1 MLSEFLTACSVA
13 VVAMFPIIN
22 PIGHAPMFYM
32 MTEDD
37 APAFRRLQAL
47 KTSIYTFLI
56 LMVSLLLGE
65 YILRFF
71 AISIDD
77 LRIAGGLLVART
89 AWNMLSNAPKVS
101 PAEKEAADSKKD
113 ISLTPMATPILSGPG
128 AMSLA
133 MGLSAYGHN
142 SVQYGGY
149 IFGFAL
155 IGLMTW
161 FCLRYAE
168 VLVRYVSVNAIGA
181 MNRILGFF
189 ILAIGVNMIIN
200 GVKHIFLPNVAG
212 S

>member
-1 MLSEFLTACSVA
+1 MIAEFLTACSVA
-13 VVAMFPIIN
+13 FIAMFPIIN
-22 PIGHAPMFYM
+22 PIGHAPMFYV

-37 APAFRRLQAL
+37 EPAFRRLQAL
-47 KTSIYTFLI
+47 KTAFYTFLI
-56 LMVSLLLGE
+56 LLLSLLLGE
-65 YILRFF
+65 YILKFF
-71 AISIDD
+71 AISIND

-89 AWNMLSNAPKVS
+89 AWSMLSNAPKVS
-101 PAEKEAADSKKD
+101 HAEQVAADSKKD

-133 MGLSAYGHN
+133 MGLSVYGR
-142 SVQYGGY
+142 STVQYGGY

-155 IGLMTW
+155 IGLLTW

-168 VLVRYVSVNAIGA
+168 VLVRFISENTLGA

-200 GVKHIFLPNVAG
+200 GVKGIFFPEILA

>member
-1 MLSEFLTACSVA
+1 MFSEFLTAISVA
-13 VVAMFPIIN
+13 FIAMFPIIN

-37 APAFRRLQAL
+37 EPAFRRLQAL

-56 LMVSLLLGE
+56 LLLSLLLGE

-101 PAEKEAADSKKD
+101 PAESAAADTKLD

-142 SVQYGGY
+142 NVQYGGY
-149 IFGFAL
+149 IVGFAL

-168 VLVRYVSVNAIGA
+168 TLVRYISVNAIGA

-200 GVKHIFLPNVAG
+200 GMKHIFFPNVVG

>member
-1 MLSEFLTACSVA
+1 MLQDFLTACGIS

-32 MTEDD
+32 MTENDE
-37 APAFRRLQAL
+37 ARFRHQQAL

-56 LMVSLLLGE
+56 LFISLVLGE
-65 YILRFF
+65 YILWFF
-71 AISIDD
+71 DISLDD

-89 AWNMLSNAPKVS
+89 AWNMLSNTPKVTPS
-101 PAEKEAADSKKD
+101 EQDAADVKHD

-133 MGLSAYGHN
+133 MGMLSYGRAPA
-142 SVQYGGY
+142 QYGGY

-161 FCLRYAE
+161 ICLRYSDI
-168 VLVRYVSVNAIGA
+168 LVRVISVNALGA

-189 ILAIGVNMIIN
+189 ILAIGVNLIVD
-200 GVKHIFLPNVAG
+200 GVKHLFFPH